1 MELVIFNCKLAL
13 VDHALL
19 SANRRTIDSSL
30 REKNEEILGLELKLQ
45 QEIDRNQRIE
55 NQVTE
60 KDQVIRELRSGFGG
74 DTADARF
81 EEKVRI
87 VKELASSVAEFER
100 MLTRADNKSLEGEA
114 IILRLNNL
122 IKGMKVTP
130 MEAIGTQ
137 VQFNPQKHRL
147 IDSSLLEP
155 GKKVIVVERGF
166 LIRDNHDKMR
176 LLKPALVKQYLE

>member
-1 MELVIFNCKLAL
+1 
-13 VDHALL
+13 
-19 SANRRTIDSSL
+19 
-30 REKNEEILGLELKLQ
+30 
-45 QEIDRNQRIE
+45 
-55 NQVTE
+55 
-60 KDQVIRELRSGFGG
+60 
-74 DTADARF
+74 
-81 EEKVRI
+81 
-87 VKELASSVAEFER
+87 